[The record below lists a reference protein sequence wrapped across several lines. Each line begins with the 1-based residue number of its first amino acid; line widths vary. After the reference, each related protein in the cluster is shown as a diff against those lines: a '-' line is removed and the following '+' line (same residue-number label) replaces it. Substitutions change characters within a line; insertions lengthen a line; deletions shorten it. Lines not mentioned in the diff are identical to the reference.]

1 VGENLMNKKLLSGI
15 KILSLI
21 AMFFMTAVVFMDD
34 VQGQTR
40 AKKPTTGATRN
51 EGAAI
56 SLVTADQVTV
66 GQTFTVEIQISMG
79 TAKYEDGTPAVLGGY
94 VVPIGYD
101 SSVVE
106 FVSVQGGE
114 TPIFSKKPIVT
125 NPETANQKG
134 IVIATAFTT
143 DSEQSM
149 SLLSVAKLTFK
160 SKKNGAAVFTIDP
173 EGSAQHAMIASQLH
187 NNNSLPIPAT
197 YKNAAISINSVKRT
211 TRTATKP

>member
-1 VGENLMNKKLLSGI
+1 MSKKVLSGI
-15 KILSLI
+15 
-21 AMFFMTAVVFMDD
+21 AVVLCMATAFFIVG

-40 AKKPTTGATRN
+40 TKKPTTSAPRN
-51 EGAAI
+51 EGASI
-56 SLVTADQVTV
+56 SLVATNQVTL
-66 GQTFTVEIQISMG
+66 GQTIVVEIQVNLG
-79 TAKYEDGTPAVLGGY
+79 TAKYEDGSPAALGGY

-101 SSVVE
+101 PSVVE
-106 FVSVQGGE
+106 FVSVEGGE
-114 TPIFSKKPIVT
+114 TPTFSKKPIVT

-143 DSEQSM
+143 ENGQSM

-197 YKNAAISINSVKRT
+197 YKNAAVSINAAKRT
-211 TRTATKP
+211 TKTATKP